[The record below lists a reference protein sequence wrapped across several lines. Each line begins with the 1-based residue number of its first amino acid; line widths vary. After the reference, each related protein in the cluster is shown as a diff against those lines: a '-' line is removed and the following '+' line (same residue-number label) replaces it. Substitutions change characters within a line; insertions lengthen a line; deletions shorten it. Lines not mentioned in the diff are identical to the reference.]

1 MLFSA
6 LTATYSARVQRV
18 FDAHTTSSLDSR
30 PPTIIQSKVY
40 TGDQCLSLENYI
52 GEHFSDI
59 PGGDT

>member
-30 PPTIIQSKVY
+30 PPTTIQSKE
-40 TGDQCLSLENYI
+40 TGDQCLCLENYI

-59 PGGDT
+59 PGGNT